1 MKSLRT
7 VFASVAV
14 PILILIVF
22 AVSSVVAVPPQG
34 KETLCHFT
42 GNGDSHTITVASNAV
57 PAHLRHGDVP
67 VDEYGECP

>member
-7 VFASVAV
+7 VLAAVAI
-14 PILILIVF
+14 PILILVLF
-22 AVSSVVAVPPQG
+22 AVSSVVAFPPHG
-34 KETLCHFT
+34 KTTLCHMT
-42 GNGDSHTITVASNAV
+42 GNGRSHQITVSNNAV